1 MSKKPSNEY
10 LDKANL
16 LTKEEAERLL
26 SRVRSKLMRRLDDK
40 RLSEQ
45 EVVAIQLEIED
56 EALNEW
62 RKRMSDISSTT
73 NRS

>member
-62 RKRMSDISSTT
+62 RKKMSDISSTT